1 MKNLFILSLALIFI
15 SSLIWA
21 QVPLLLNYQGRLT
34 NDAGSPIISA
44 TSVKFKLYQGGDATT
59 PGSGRLVYEEDATVT
74 PNNTGVFNHM
84 IGSGTVIYGL
94 LDVTAF
100 NTAQPVY
107 LEIAIDPVRAND
119 TLFPRK
125 RIVSVGY
132 SFKSELTDNADTVNG
147 QHASDFH
154 PKSESDSS
162 FVHTAGDDKN
172 GTLNVDASTTYT
184 LYGKSRSP
192 NGYSIY
198 GYNNDGGFGSYYY
211 YGKFKVTG
219 IFIATTKAP
228 NGRGVYGEATATSG
242 ANYGVYGESKSTS
255 GTGVYGYA
263 ESSSG
268 TNYGVYGRSNSP
280 NGYGI
285 YGYCPTGGAGYAGYF
300 SGNVH
305 IAGNAHVA
313 GTFTAD
319 AKECV
324 QEIEGG
330 KKVTLYA
337 MESPEYWF
345 EDFGTGQ
352 LENGQAV
359 VQIERVFAQTVNT
372 DMGYYVFLTPN
383 GECNGLYISKKNR
396 DCFEVQELG
405 GGTSTITFD
414 YRIVAKRRGY
424 ENLRLEEFT
433 EPKESPEVPNLPIE
447 RKEAK
452 VKQPQRR

>member
-1 MKNLFILSLALIFI
+1 
-15 SSLIWA
+15 
-21 QVPLLLNYQGRLT
+21 
-34 NDAGSPIISA
+34 
-44 TSVKFKLYQGGDATT
+44 
-59 PGSGRLVYEEDATVT
+59 
-74 PNNTGVFNHM
+74 
-84 IGSGTVIYGL
+84 
-94 LDVTAF
+94 
-100 NTAQPVY
+100 
-107 LEIAIDPVRAND
+107 
-119 TLFPRK
+119 
-125 RIVSVGY
+125 
-132 SFKSELTDNADTVNG
+132 
-147 QHASDFH
+147 
-154 PKSESDSS
+154 
-162 FVHTAGDDKN
+162 
-172 GTLNVDASTTYT
+172 
-184 LYGKSRSP
+184 
-192 NGYSIY
+192 
-198 GYNNDGGFGSYYY
+198 
-211 YGKFKVTG
+211 
-219 IFIATTKAP
+219 
-228 NGRGVYGEATATSG
+228 
-242 ANYGVYGESKSTS
+242 
-255 GTGVYGYA
+255 
-263 ESSSG
+263 
-268 TNYGVYGRSNSP
+268 
-280 NGYGI
+280 
-285 YGYCPTGGAGYAGYF
+285 
-300 SGNVH
+300 
-305 IAGNAHVA
+305 
-313 GTFTAD
+313 
-319 AKECV
+319 V